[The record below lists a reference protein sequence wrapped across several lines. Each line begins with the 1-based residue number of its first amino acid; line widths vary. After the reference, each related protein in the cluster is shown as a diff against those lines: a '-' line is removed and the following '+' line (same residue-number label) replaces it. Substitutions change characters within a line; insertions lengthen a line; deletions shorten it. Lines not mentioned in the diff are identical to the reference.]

1 LSFIY
6 LPTVSIH
13 ELGVPMLDNL
23 LVNILDTF
31 LLSLCLWPLIF
42 GLLFFLLHWMVF
54 RCLASG
60 ICTSRPRSLDG
71 IQMVVVTRSNI
82 FKGFHQRI
90 RLHNSILKKISRG
103 RKRNFESQFESQEDL
118 VEKK

>member
-1 LSFIY
+1 
-6 LPTVSIH
+6 
-13 ELGVPMLDNL
+13 MLDTL

-31 LLSLCLWPLIF
+31 LLST
-42 GLLFFLLHWMVF
+42 LFMATDFWLAIFLLHWMVF

-60 ICTSRPRSLDG
+60 LCTSRPRSLDG